1 MSALGLGLLVVLA
14 IRMVFV
20 VVVTVASAFS
30 VMLTVAMGLCLGVCS
45 VAMAI
50 IARTLGL
57 ATLQDECSRT
67 NTHGDDDGNGDEV
80 LFTDSGFAVAH
91 DVSPCWVT
99 L

>member
-1 MSALGLGLLVVLA
+1 MSTLGLGLLVVLA

-20 VVVTVASAFS
+20 MVVTVASAFS
-30 VMLTVAMGLCLGVCS
+30 VVLTVSMGLGLGVCS

-50 IARTLGL
+50 IARALGL
-57 ATLQDECSRT
+57 AALQDECSRA
-67 NTHGDDDGNGDEV
+67 NTYGDDDGNGDEV